1 MDRDRIVRE
10 RRRRE
15 ALDAIELEQTR
26 EEALRERLE
35 QTIADAEGWRA
46 DRLVLPQLSE
56 EDAEA
61 LRELNFDTAPP
72 DDETRERF
80 EEEIAEIERDL
91 EACELRKAAL
101 ERYAEALART
111 PIPASPEEV
120 VDDRR

>member
-10 RRRRE
+10 RRRLE

-56 EDAEA
+56 EHAEA

-80 EEEIAEIERDL
+80 EEEIAELERDL
-91 EACELRKAAL
+91 EACGLRKAAL
-101 ERYAEALART
+101 ERYADALATT
-111 PIPASPEEV
+111 PFPASPEEV